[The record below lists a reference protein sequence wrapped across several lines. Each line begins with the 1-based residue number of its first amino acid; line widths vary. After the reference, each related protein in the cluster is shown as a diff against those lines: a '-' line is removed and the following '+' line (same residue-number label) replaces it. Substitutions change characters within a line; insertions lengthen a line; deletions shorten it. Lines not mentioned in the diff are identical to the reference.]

1 MHQLCCLSN
10 AVAGV
15 RPSALLQAGLLTRR
29 AATASYMHP
38 RFRAL
43 KGATWPWPRLSL
55 QNGMASARLWPAG
68 RRIAPIPRSI
78 GLRIR
83 CARAQTGAGFFTGA
97 RDCPNREHGL
107 FSDPQRR
114 LAYRRVATVPV
125 RRALQVRSALPA
137 RPTIPQLVRPRLGSR
152 SHPSPMHRARALY
165 ARQAFLPAHSL
176 RGNAE
181 RPPRSPGAQYPKRIC
196 VTLPECGA
204 SLRTVKRA
212 P

>member
-1 MHQLCCLSN
+1 MAEAISSKWHGLCE
-10 AVAGV
+10 AMAG
-15 RPSALLQAGLLTRR
+15 R
-29 AATASYMHP
+29 AADRSDTQEHRAPHP
-38 RFRAL
+38 LR
-43 KGATWPWPRLSL
+43 
-55 QNGMASARLWPAG
+55 
-68 RRIAPIPRSI
+68 PRSN
-78 GLRIR
+78 RR
-83 CARAQTGAGFFTGA
+83 RFFFTGA